1 MSYSSR
7 MIRVAGVVSKTKT
20 RNRILSLALR
30 SRKLADLK
38 KKADGGMIDRALS
51 LRELGPLFE
60 LWKQAN
66 KAFPKVIPEPPGV
79 LAQAMFAAGGVPLS
93 GVGRV
98 LLTFISQIT
107 QVKPG
112 LIRYMMQLA
121 VKEGTSDQAAAMQQ
135 AEAKWDQLVSPLRS
149 LANSEGLDNATR
161 RTLSDAV
168 GQAG

>member
-1 MSYSSR
+1 MSNSSR
-7 MIRVAGVVSKTKT
+7 LIRVSSTLKNPKT
-20 RNRILSLALR
+20 RNRLLALATKVR
-30 SRKLADLK
+30 VLSVHKLAD
-38 KKADGGMIDRALS
+38 GGIIDRAMS

-60 LWKQAN
+60 LWTQAN
-66 KAFPKVIPEPPGV
+66 KAFPKVIPEPPGA

-98 LLTFISQIT
+98 LLTFVSQIT

-112 LIRYMMQLA
+112 LIRYMMQIA
-121 VKEGTSDQAAAMQQ
+121 IKEGTTDQAAAMQQ
-135 AEAKWDQLVSPLRS
+135 AEAKWDQLVAPLRS
-149 LANSEGLDNATR
+149 LANSEGLDDATR